1 MTQLAEWADQYRAEI
16 EKQASARAAQLESLL
31 IVGDYQACR
40 EFLDMWES
48 DDSESGSLRE
58 KYRETVTRLQMS
70 RLCTENQTNLND

>member
-58 KYRETVTRLQMS
+58 KYRNKAANVAAVYQEPNKPQ
-70 RLCTENQTNLND
+70 

>member
-48 DDSESGSLRE
+48 E
-58 KYRETVTRLQMS
+58 KYRQTVTRLQMS